1 MTRRPALA
9 ALLLASLGAILAG
22 CGDGPEQAALY
33 RAERLYYQAR
43 KEEAQV
49 RLGAQQPDSS
59 RLLGLR
65 SSYLKVRN
73 AIPGPIP
80 VAGTDRERERA
91 LSMIRTVGAA
101 EVAGVR
107 LALEARRADLA
118 LETAERLQSEAAAD
132 TATARQAAFMAVAAY
147 QGLRRYDDA
156 VAQMKRILK
165 SFPPSMPPAGGEDP
179 VLSIPEA
186 IVNLRRNLGD
196 ETAAQKEL
204 REGLD
209 YYEGLLSQSRPP
221 EIEAQIR
228 ARILRGNLELNQ
240 IGRALEEANALERLV
255 IATPSLRPMLAEIAF
270 AKGKIKATV
279 EKDPSDGI
287 AILDRIA
294 TDFPGSPL
302 APRALFEAASQA
314 EAKGA
319 LEAAKFRYE
328 GVLQRYPESKPTAPM
343 ALFRL
348 GLVQEKL
355 GDWSNAKA
363 TLESVPLRYPQS
375 SAAAEAP
382 IAVIQHYI
390 RENRRTAA
398 ELYFSKALET
408 YRTLIERDSTGQ
420 AAPLFRVKMFQ
431 IYSAKGDSLG
441 VYSIVDEMLRTDP
454 KHPYTAQVLL
464 EGARAANRF
473 GNSSRSAAYLR
484 RFLQDF
490 PKSPL
495 SDAVRRELRALGG

>member
-1 MTRRPALA
+1 MRRLVSR
-9 ALLLASLGAILAG
+9 ALLLAGLGAALAG

-43 KEEAQV
+43 KEESQI
-49 RLGAQQPDSS
+49 RLGTPEPDSS
-59 RLLGLR
+59 SLLSLR
-65 SSYLKVRN
+65 ASYLKVRS
-73 AIPGPIP
+73 AIPTAPR
-80 VAGTDRERERA
+80 VEGTAREKERA
-91 LSMIRTVGAA
+91 LAMIRTVGSA

-118 LETAERLQSEAAAD
+118 LETAVRLQSEAAAD

-156 VAQMKRILK
+156 VAQMKLIMK
-165 SFPPSMPPAGGEDP
+165 TFPPSTPPTGGEDP

-186 IVNLRRNLGD
+186 IVSLRRNLGD
-196 ETAAQKEL
+196 EAAAQKEL

-209 YYEGLLSQSRPP
+209 YYESLLSRPRPP
-221 EIEAQIR
+221 ELEAQIR
-228 ARILRGNLELNQ
+228 ARILRTNLELNQ
-240 IGRALEEANALERLV
+240 IGRALDEANALERLV
-255 IATPSLRPMLAEIAF
+255 VATPALRPMLAEIAF
-270 AKGKIKATV
+270 AKGKIKATI
-279 EKDPSDGI
+279 EKDPSEGI

-314 EAKGA
+314 EAKGQF
-319 LEAAKFRYE
+319 EGAKFRYE
-328 GVLQRYPESKPTAPM
+328 GLLQRYPGSQPSAPM
-343 ALFRL
+343 ALYRL
-348 GLVQEKL
+348 GLVQEKM

-375 SAAAEAP
+375 AAAAEAP
-382 IAVIQHYI
+382 VAVIQHYI

-398 ELYFSKALET
+398 QLYFSKALET
-408 YRTLIERDSTGQ
+408 YRTLVQRDSTGQ

-431 IYSAKGDSLG
+431 IYAAKGDSLG
-441 VYSIVDEMLRTDP
+441 VYAVVDEMLRNDP

-473 GNSSRSAAYLR
+473 GNPTRSAAYLR
-484 RFLQDF
+484 RFLKEF

-495 SDAVRRELRALGG
+495 SDSVRRELKALGG